1 MNNVFALE
9 NRYPVKNC
17 SCPDFICLKRL
28 KDFRDFVVQK
38 KIDIFDREWYAVR

>member
-1 MNNVFALE
+1 MW
-9 NRYPVKNC
+9 RYPVRGC
-17 SCPDFICLKRL
+17 SCFGFVYPERL